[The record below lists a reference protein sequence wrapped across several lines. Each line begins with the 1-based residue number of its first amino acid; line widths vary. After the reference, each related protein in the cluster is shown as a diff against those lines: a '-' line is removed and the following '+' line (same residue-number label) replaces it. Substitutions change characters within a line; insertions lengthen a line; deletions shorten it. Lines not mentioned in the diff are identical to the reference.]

1 MLRRAR
7 LPILLGALLA
17 LAALTALALTATG
30 CKSVTRFSSKDG
42 DHYEGDVVK
51 GSFVRAGVAEEA
63 KMCLLLDAGHLQ
75 DAHGTFSTSDG
86 RFKNAQLR
94 PIPQI
99 WHDPLSTIT
108 FGEGRTQ
115 NLVYVASP
123 SAVPSAADAA
133 APAPSPAEVAAE
145 AQDVMVFLSLMDDGS
160 LEVRLV
166 RGAPVADSGAPM
178 PSAAS
183 PMFGVFTLDR
193 RDGACSF

>member
-1 MLRRAR
+1 MARRAR
-7 LPILLGALLA
+7 FVIVLGTLAALLA
-17 LAALTALALTATG
+17 LCVSAVG
-30 CKSVTRFSSKDG
+30 CKSVTRFSSKNG

-51 GSFVRAGVAEEA
+51 GSFVRAGVSDAA

-75 DAHGTFSTSDG
+75 DAPGTFSTSDG

-99 WHDPLSTIT
+99 WHDPLSTMT

-123 SAVPSAADAA
+123 SITGDAA
-133 APAPSPAEVAAE
+133 ATADEL
-145 AQDVMVFLSLMDDGS
+145 QDVMVFLSLMDDGS

-178 PSAAS
+178 PAVAS
-183 PMFGVFTLDR
+183 PLFGVFTLDR

>member
-1 MLRRAR
+1 MK
-7 LPILLGALLA
+7 ALVLVTVM
-17 LAALTALALTATG
+17 AALVAMTPAIMG
-30 CKSVTRFSSKDG
+30 CRDVSRFSSKAG

-51 GSFVRAGVAEEA
+51 GSFVRAGLVEDA

-75 DAHGTFSTSDG
+75 DAPGTFSTSDG
-86 RFKNAQLR
+86 RFKDVLLR

-99 WHDPLSTIT
+99 WHDPLSTMT
-108 FGEGRTQ
+108 FGAGRSQ

-123 SAVPSAADAA
+123 SPSATATA
-133 APAPSPAEVAAE
+133 SE
-145 AQDVMVFLSLMDDGS
+145 AQDVMVFLSLMDDGG

-166 RGAPVADSGAPM
+166 RGAPGTDSGAPAA
-178 PSAAS
+178 SSAS